1 MKKVLTMILATSAAA
16 VGLFFAGFSY
26 ASAAT
31 VVTVQSGDTVWGLS
45 QKYNVSVDAIDQA
58 NNLNSASVITVG
70 QRLNIPDGSQAATTT
85 SQPVQQTTS
94 SQSSAYTQPQYK
106 QSIQTNAAT
115 TANTAST
122 TNQAANNTAASAQT
136 ATTTSTTN
144 SSNTGASNG
153 NSAKAWIASHESG
166 GSYSA
171 RNGQYV
177 GKYQLSASYLHGD
190 YSAANQEKVANQYVA
205 NRYGSWS
212 AAKSFWQANGWY

>member
-1 MKKVLTMILATSAAA
+1 MLKKVLSMILATSAAA

-31 VVTVQSGDTVWGLS
+31 VVTIQSGDTVWGLS
-45 QKYNVSVDAIDQA
+45 QKYNVSVDAINQA
-58 NNLNSASVITVG
+58 NNLSNSSVIIAG
-70 QRLNIPDGSQAATTT
+70 EKINIPDGSQASSTTQST
-85 SQPVQQTTS
+85 SQTAS
-94 SQSSAYTQPQYK
+94 YSQPQYK
-106 QSIQTNAAT
+106 QATQSTTQSNAAT
-115 TANTAST
+115 TNNAGST
-122 TNQAANNTAASAQT
+122 YSASA
-136 ATTTSTTN
+136 
-144 SSNTGASNG
+144 NTGATDS
-153 NSAKAWIASHESG
+153 NSAKSWIASHESG

-177 GKYQLSASYLHGD
+177 GKYQLSASYLNGD

>member
-1 MKKVLTMILATSAAA
+1 MKKVLSMILATSAAA

-31 VVTVQSGDTVWGLS
+31 VVTIQSGDTVWGLS
-45 QKYNVSVDAIDQA
+45 QKYNVSVDAINQA
-58 NNLNSASVITVG
+58 NNLSNCSVIIAG
-70 QRLNIPDGSQAATTT
+70 EKINIPDGSQASSTTQST
-85 SQPVQQTTS
+85 SQTAS
-94 SQSSAYTQPQYK
+94 YSQPQYK
-106 QSIQTNAAT
+106 QATQSTTQSNAAT
-115 TANTAST
+115 TNNAGST
-122 TNQAANNTAASAQT
+122 YSASA
-136 ATTTSTTN
+136 
-144 SSNTGASNG
+144 NTGATDS
-153 NSAKAWIASHESG
+153 NSAKSWIASHESG

-177 GKYQLSASYLHGD
+177 GKYQLSASYLNGD

>member
-1 MKKVLTMILATSAAA
+1 MKKVLSMILATSAAA

-31 VVTVQSGDTVWGLS
+31 VVTIQSGDTVWGLS
-45 QKYNVSVDAIDQA
+45 QKYNVSVDAINQA
-58 NNLNSASVITVG
+58 NNLSNSSVIIAG
-70 QRLNIPDGSQAATTT
+70 EKINIPDGSQASSTTQST
-85 SQPVQQTTS
+85 SQTTS
-94 SQSSAYTQPQYK
+94 YSQPQYK
-106 QSIQTNAAT
+106 QATQSTTQSNAAT
-115 TANTAST
+115 TNNAGST
-122 TNQAANNTAASAQT
+122 YSASA
-136 ATTTSTTN
+136 
-144 SSNTGASNG
+144 NTGATDS
-153 NSAKAWIASHESG
+153 NSAKSWIASHESG

-177 GKYQLSASYLHGD
+177 GKYQLSASYLNGD

>member
-1 MKKVLTMILATSAAA
+1 MILATSAAA

-31 VVTVQSGDTVWGLS
+31 VVTIQSRDTVWGLS
-45 QKYNVSVDAIDQA
+45 QKYNVSVDAINQA
-58 NNLNSASVITVG
+58 NNLSNSSVIIAG
-70 QRLNIPDGSQAATTT
+70 EKINIPDGSQASSTTQST
-85 SQPVQQTTS
+85 SQTAS
-94 SQSSAYTQPQYK
+94 YSQPQYK
-106 QSIQTNAAT
+106 QATQSTTQSNAAT
-115 TANTAST
+115 TNNAGST
-122 TNQAANNTAASAQT
+122 YSASA
-136 ATTTSTTN
+136 
-144 SSNTGASNG
+144 NTGATDS
-153 NSAKAWIASHESG
+153 NSAKSWIASHESG

-177 GKYQLSASYLHGD
+177 GKYQLSASYLNGD

>member
-1 MKKVLTMILATSAAA
+1 MILATSAAA

-31 VVTVQSGDTVWGLS
+31 VVTIQSGDTVWGLS
-45 QKYNVSVDAIDQA
+45 QKYNVSVDAINQA
-58 NNLNSASVITVG
+58 NNLSNSSVIIAG
-70 QRLNIPDGSQAATTT
+70 EKINIPDGSQASSTTQST
-85 SQPVQQTTS
+85 SQTAS
-94 SQSSAYTQPQYK
+94 YSQPQYK
-106 QSIQTNAAT
+106 QATQSTTQSNAAT
-115 TANTAST
+115 TNNAGST
-122 TNQAANNTAASAQT
+122 YSASA
-136 ATTTSTTN
+136 
-144 SSNTGASNG
+144 NTGATDS
-153 NSAKAWIASHESG
+153 NSAKSWIASHESG

-177 GKYQLSASYLHGD
+177 GKYQLSASYLNGD

>member
-1 MKKVLTMILATSAAA
+1 MLKKVLSMILATSAAA

-31 VVTVQSGDTVWGLS
+31 VVTIQSGDTVWGLS
-45 QKYNVSVDAIDQA
+45 QKYNVSVEAINQA
-58 NNLNSASVITVG
+58 NNLSNSSVIIAG
-70 QRLNIPDGSQAATTT
+70 EKINIPDGSQASSTTQST
-85 SQPVQQTTS
+85 SQTAS
-94 SQSSAYTQPQYK
+94 YSQPQYK
-106 QSIQTNAAT
+106 QATQSTTQSNAAT
-115 TANTAST
+115 TNNAGST
-122 TNQAANNTAASAQT
+122 YSASA
-136 ATTTSTTN
+136 
-144 SSNTGASNG
+144 NTGATDS
-153 NSAKAWIASHESG
+153 NSAKSWIASHESG

-177 GKYQLSASYLHGD
+177 GKYQLSASYLNGD

>member
-1 MKKVLTMILATSAAA
+1 LKKVLSMILATSAAA

-31 VVTVQSGDTVWGLS
+31 VVTIQSGDTVWGLS
-45 QKYNVSVDAIDQA
+45 QKYNVSVEAINQA
-58 NNLNSASVITVG
+58 NNLSNSSVIIAG
-70 QRLNIPDGSQAATTT
+70 EKINIPDGSQASSTTQST
-85 SQPVQQTTS
+85 SQTAS
-94 SQSSAYTQPQYK
+94 YSQPQYK
-106 QSIQTNAAT
+106 QATQSTTQSNAAT
-115 TANTAST
+115 TNNAGST
-122 TNQAANNTAASAQT
+122 YSASA
-136 ATTTSTTN
+136 
-144 SSNTGASNG
+144 NTGATDS
-153 NSAKAWIASHESG
+153 NSAKSWIASHESG

-177 GKYQLSASYLHGD
+177 GKYQLSASYLNGD

>member
-1 MKKVLTMILATSAAA
+1 MKKVLSMILATSAAA

-31 VVTVQSGDTVWGLS
+31 VVTIQSGDTVWGLS
-45 QKYNVSVDAIDQA
+45 QKYNVSVEAINQA
-58 NNLNSASVITVG
+58 NNLSNSSVIIAG
-70 QRLNIPDGSQAATTT
+70 EKINIPDGSQASSTTQST
-85 SQPVQQTTS
+85 SQTAS
-94 SQSSAYTQPQYK
+94 YSQPQYK
-106 QSIQTNAAT
+106 QATQSTTQSNAAT
-115 TANTAST
+115 TNNAGST
-122 TNQAANNTAASAQT
+122 YSASA
-136 ATTTSTTN
+136 
-144 SSNTGASNG
+144 NTGATDS
-153 NSAKAWIASHESG
+153 NSAKSWIASHESG

-177 GKYQLSASYLHGD
+177 GKYQLSASYLNGD

>member
-1 MKKVLTMILATSAAA
+1 MILATSAAA

-31 VVTVQSGDTVWGLS
+31 VVTIQSGDTVWGLS
-45 QKYNVSVDAIDQA
+45 QKYNVSVEAINQA
-58 NNLNSASVITVG
+58 NNLSNSSVIIAG
-70 QRLNIPDGSQAATTT
+70 EKINIPDGSQASSTTQST
-85 SQPVQQTTS
+85 SQTAS
-94 SQSSAYTQPQYK
+94 YSQPQYK
-106 QSIQTNAAT
+106 QATQSTTQSNAAT
-115 TANTAST
+115 TNNAGST
-122 TNQAANNTAASAQT
+122 YSASA
-136 ATTTSTTN
+136 
-144 SSNTGASNG
+144 NTGATDS
-153 NSAKAWIASHESG
+153 NSAKSWIASHESG

-177 GKYQLSASYLHGD
+177 GKYQLSASYLNGD